1 MIILGT
7 AAPRAILG
15 ACGSYCGE
23 DQVRTFTIAAIIV
36 GLAMPAYA
44 QFGGAGGATG
54 GKPPGYKSPEQ
65 KAAEEKQEEKAYKDS
80 LKVVPKSDQKVDPWS
95 KMR

>member
-1 MIILGT
+1 M
-7 AAPRAILG
+7 
-15 ACGSYCGE
+15 
-23 DQVRTFTIAAIIV
+23 RTFAIAAIIV

-44 QFGGAGGATG
+44 QFGGAGSG

>member
-1 MIILGT
+1 M
-7 AAPRAILG
+7 
-15 ACGSYCGE
+15 
-23 DQVRTFTIAAIIV
+23 RTFTIAAIIV

-44 QFGGAGGATG
+44 QFGGAPTS

-65 KAAEEKQEEKAYKDS
+65 QAAEEKQAEKAYRDS
-80 LKVVPKSDQKVDPWS
+80 LKVVPKSDQKVDPWG